1 MTFLLNWIFGVVGNL
16 VASWIYDAYKQSP
29 TRLVPTQ
36 THAAEPVSYVVAS
49 DGHPN
54 RNRQRL
60 AQASERI
67 LHRFLS
73 FYFLYAGL
81 ALPFMIKTIS
91 GREVLLS
98 DARLL
103 GGALP
108 DLPLNG
114 ILLQAI
120 CILVAIGLSFPVG
133 SLARKV
139 EVAYDR
145 TFGPLSRRERTSIS
159 LVTHLTVGSFLAV
172 IVTTFYYHI
181 SLFQA
186 AAAVFM
192 VVVAPIALQMTS
204 DRR

>member
-16 VASWIYDAYKQSP
+16 VASWIYDAFRQSP
-29 TRLVPTQ
+29 TRLVPAQ

-49 DGHPN
+49 DVHPN
-54 RNRQRL
+54 RNRRRL
-60 AQASERI
+60 AEASERI
-67 LHRFLS
+67 VHRFLS

-81 ALPFMIKTIS
+81 ALPFMIKMMIS

-114 ILLQAI
+114 ILLQPI

-133 SLARKV
+133 NLAHKV

-159 LVTHLTVGSFLAV
+159 LVTHLTVGCR
-172 IVTTFYYHI
+172 TNRWHCG
-181 SLFQA
+181 
-186 AAAVFM
+186 
-192 VVVAPIALQMTS
+192 
-204 DRR
+204 